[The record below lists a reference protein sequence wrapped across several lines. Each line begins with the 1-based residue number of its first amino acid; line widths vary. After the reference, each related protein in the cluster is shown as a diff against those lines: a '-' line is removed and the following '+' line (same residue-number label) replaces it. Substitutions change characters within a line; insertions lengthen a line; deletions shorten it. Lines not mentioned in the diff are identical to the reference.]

1 MFRSLINDVKSAAV
15 SLVAKYVV
23 RASVAV
29 PFIAALGFATAAVT
43 VMLVD
48 RYGAAPAYW
57 MVAAGFTTIGLIATL
72 VVTMKEQEEQV
83 ADTQAE
89 KTDTAQ
95 VANAAVKQAAT
106 QAPLALL
113 GALLTTPLG
122 PTALAG
128 GANAL
133 AGGAKMFARNIPL
146 VVLLAAFA
154 FLAWPAAASGTPDT
168 DAAAPDS
175 PDDEDIKMSPPS
187 RDPTA
192 NGLHRE
198 AA

>member
-1 MFRSLINDVKSAAV
+1 MFRALLNDAKSAAG
-15 SLVAKYVV
+15 SLVAKYVA

-29 PFIAALGFATAAVT
+29 PFIAAFGFATAAVT
-43 VMLVD
+43 VMLVE
-48 RYGAAPAYW
+48 RYGAVAGYW
-57 MVAAGFTTIGLIATL
+57 MVAGGFTAIGLIAAL
-72 VVTMKEQEEQV
+72 VVAMKEQEEQV

-89 KTDTAQ
+89 KTDTSE
-95 VANAAVKQAAT
+95 VANEAMTQAAT

-133 AGGAKMFARNIPL
+133 AGGARMFARNIPL
-146 VVLLAAFA
+146 IVLLAALA
-154 FLAWPAAASGTPDT
+154 FLVWPATASGTPDT
-168 DAAAPDS
+168 DAAAPDG
-175 PDDEDIKMSPPS
+175 PDDEDIKSSPPY
-187 RDPTA
+187 RDPAA